1 MFPCPSGRF
10 ILTKIKGINKM
21 STTTS
26 IRLLNEISNSNE
38 AQIDSM
44 WAILKYKEI
53 GIYRKI
59 ACICEVLSMDFE
71 DAIEGLPMD
80 EEGRVLD
87 YKTRHLIHD
96 TLIEVS

>member
-1 MFPCPSGRF
+1 M
-10 ILTKIKGINKM
+10 
-21 STTTS
+21 TTTTNVT
-26 IRLLNEISNSNE
+26 LLNSISEANE
-38 AQIDSM
+38 AQVDSV

-59 ACICEVLSMDFE
+59 ACMCEVLDLEFD
-71 DAIEGLPMD
+71 DAIHGLPQD

>member
-1 MFPCPSGRF
+1 M
-10 ILTKIKGINKM
+10 N
-21 STTTS
+21 TTTN
-26 IRLLNEISNSNE
+26 ITLLDTINEANE
-38 AQIDSM
+38 AQVDSL

-59 ACICEVLSMDFE
+59 ACMCEVLDMDF
-71 DAIEGLPMD
+71 DSAIEGLPQD

-96 TLIEVS
+96 TLIGVS